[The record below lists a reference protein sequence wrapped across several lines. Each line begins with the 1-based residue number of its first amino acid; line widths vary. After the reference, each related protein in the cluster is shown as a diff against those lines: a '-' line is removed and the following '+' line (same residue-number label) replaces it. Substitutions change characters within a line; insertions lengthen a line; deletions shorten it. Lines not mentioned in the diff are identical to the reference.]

1 MKPEFTSID
10 DEAHDNSTGWF
21 GALYS
26 RLRSFIEKYREPV
39 SPGERA
45 LFGRKAANFVIFCAL
60 FVAVLTVFVVSLLW
74 FDGGSHKAAD
84 AQINQP
90 ASKSKAAETQAS
102 PPLAPAQPAGPAGH
116 AEVRPQSAPA
126 TKTDSK

>member
-10 DEAHDNSTGWF
+10 DEAHDNSTGWS
-21 GALYS
+21 GALGS
-26 RLRSFIEKYREPV
+26 RLRSLIEKYREPL
-39 SPGERA
+39 SPGEGA
-45 LFGRKAANFVIFCAL
+45 LSDRKAANFVIFCAL
-60 FVAVLTVFVVSLLW
+60 FVAIIIVLGVGLLW

-90 ASKSKAAETQAS
+90 ASKSKAAETQTP